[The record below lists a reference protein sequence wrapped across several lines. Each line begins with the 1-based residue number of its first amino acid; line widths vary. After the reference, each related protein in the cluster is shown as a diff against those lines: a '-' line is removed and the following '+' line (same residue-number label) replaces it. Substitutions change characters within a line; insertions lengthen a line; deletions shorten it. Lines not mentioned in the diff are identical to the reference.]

1 LLFEWLA
8 IKRPEK
14 EHEMDKTN
22 TAAAYAENMQA
33 FAKVLEN
40 LFPQA
45 GFALMVFDKN
55 TDGDEH
61 MRFISNCQTESL
73 KAAMKV
79 AIAQMEQRV
88 IASKTSH

>member
-1 LLFEWLA
+1 
-8 IKRPEK
+8 
-14 EHEMDKTN
+14 MDKTK

-33 FAKVLEN
+33 FARVLEN

-55 TDGDEH
+55 TDGDEQ
-61 MRFISNCQTESL
+61 MRFISNCPTESL

-79 AIAQMEQRV
+79 VIAQMEQRV